1 MAGVLI
7 MLRQGT
13 PEWLRWRADGIGG
26 SDAPSIM
33 GVSPYASAA
42 KLLREKLGQDE
53 REQTFAMKR
62 GSRLEEQA
70 RRALEERTGVL
81 LEPACMQSFERPWMR
96 ASLDG
101 IDVWGDVICEIK
113 CPGMQ
118 DHRTAFDGD
127 VPEKYYPQCQH
138 NLAVSGASICLYAS
152 WSPEKGAAVGKPLVI
167 VEVRPD
173 REYIERLVAEE
184 EAFMRLWREKRSQ
197 AA

>member
-1 MAGVLI
+1 MTGVLI

-13 PEWLRWRADGIGG
+13 AEWLRWRADGIGG

-42 KLLREKLGQDE
+42 KLLREKLGIDQ
-53 REQTFAMKR
+53 REQTFAMRR

-70 RRALEERTGVL
+70 RRAVEDASGHLF
-81 LEPACMQSFERPWMR
+81 EPACMQSFDRPWMR

-101 IDVWGDVICEIK
+101 VTLCGGIITEIK
-113 CPGMQ
+113 CPGMD
-118 DHRTAFDGD
+118 DHTVACDGD
-127 VPEKYYPQCQH
+127 VPDKYWPQCQH
-138 NLAVSGASICLYAS
+138 NLAVSGASLCLYAS
-152 WSPEKGAAVGKPLVI
+152 WSPEKGAAIGRPLAI

-173 REYIERLVAEE
+173 QQYIARLIAEE
-184 EAFMRLWREKRSQ
+184 EAFMSLWREKRSR